1 MDPVLNSLNEVEG
14 LMSTF
19 KEELADI
26 GCHIHLGRGNTILCQ
41 KTERQSI
48 DRLIMDQRDRLNKKT
63 EKEYRDLEKRFENSL
78 ASVFRQESTDAHN
91 VFLAMITE
99 ERTISN
105 KAFLQVQ
112 KKCAPFLSTF
122 NHSSICRC
130 MRTQAEVPDS
140 VLH

>member
-26 GCHIHLGRGNTILCQ
+26 GCHIHLGRGNTILRQ

-63 EKEYRDLEKRFENSL
+63 KKEYIKS
-78 ASVFRQESTDAHN
+78 
-91 VFLAMITE
+91 
-99 ERTISN
+99 
-105 KAFLQVQ
+105 
-112 KKCAPFLSTF
+112 
-122 NHSSICRC
+122 SSIVCHPLFAKSQLIRITFS
-130 MRTQAEVPDS
+130 RR
-140 VLH
+140 